1 MPVVEVKMWEGRDDK
16 TKAKII
22 KGITDVFVSLGVP
35 ASAVTVILT
44 EYAKTNWGHEG
55 KPSSAT

>member
-16 TKAKII
+16 AKATII
-22 KGITDVFVSLGVP
+22 KGITDVFVSLGTP

-44 EYAKTNWGHEG
+44 EFPKKNWGQNG
-55 KPSSAT
+55 KPAC

>member
-1 MPVVEVKMWEGRDDK
+1 MPVVEVKMWEGRTEE

-22 KGITDVFVSLGVP
+22 SGITDVFVSLGTP

-44 EYAKTNWGHEG
+44 EYSKKNWGEAG
-55 KPSSAT
+55 KLSTK